1 MALYVDNKSINTIYR
16 GEKTVQ
22 AVYQGLKLIWQYI
35 RSCFGRGYWINEKQ
49 WSESDGWAN

>member
-1 MALYVDNKSINTIYR
+1 MALYVDNKPINTIYR

>member
-1 MALYVDNKSINTIYR
+1 MALYVDNKPINTIYK

-22 AVYQGLKLIWQYI
+22 AVYQGLKLVWQYI